1 MVKLSDAFV
10 RTALAGE
17 YSDDRTRGLTL
28 LVRPSTAKGGGDLRR
43 SWVLRF
49 TLRGKRKRF
58 GLGPYPQTSLKRAR
72 EKAAGALGLIAE
84 GKSPIDERVALDAL
98 IFARVVD
105 KYLIEALPRYRHEKT
120 RENLVRALRV
130 HCAPLAPRS
139 VDEIAP
145 LEIASL
151 LKALAQ
157 KAPGTAE
164 TVRGALRGLFAYAR
178 LLMASRGVDL
188 SNPTAP
194 DLLKAA
200 HYAAP
205 TGPTRGNHPAL
216 DHRQMAEFM
225 QALHSHEQ
233 EAARLLE
240 FIILTVARTGAA
252 RFARI
257 DQIDFEQRLWRIPVA
272 QLKDARH
279 RKGGFFIV
287 PLSAPALAIAR
298 EMKERVSRLRN
309 PSPFLFCDA
318 AGVQLNDMA
327 TIVLLRRICRKRR
340 WADPDTMKPI
350 SVHGFRSTF
359 RSWAQATDQRR
370 DAVELSMGHRFYGV
384 VESRYAGDDLRE
396 ARRAVLD
403 LWANH
408 CLGANGS
415 ADVIPLRRA

>member
-1 MVKLSDAFV
+1 MANLTDAFV
-10 RTALAGE
+10 RTAVAGE
-17 YSDDRTRGLTL
+17 YSDDRTRGLSL

-49 TLRGKRKRF
+49 TLRGKRQRI
-58 GLGPYPQTSLKRAR
+58 GLGPYPQISLKRAR
-72 EKAAGALGLIAE
+72 EKAAAAVGLIAE
-84 GKSPIDERVALDAL
+84 GKSPIDERAALQEL
-98 IFARVVD
+98 VFARVVD
-105 KYLIEALPRYRHEKT
+105 RYLTDALPRYRHEKT

-130 HCAPLAPRS
+130 HSAPLADRPI
-139 VDEIAP
+139 DEIAP
-145 LEIASL
+145 LEIAGL
-151 LKALAQ
+151 LKALAH

-164 TVRGALRGLFAYAR
+164 TVRGALRGLFGYAR
-178 LLMASRGVDL
+178 LVMASRGVDL
-188 SNPTAP
+188 PNPTAS

-216 DHRQMAEFM
+216 DHRQVPEFM
-225 QALHSHEQ
+225 QALGDYSEVS
-233 EAARLLE
+233 AKLLA

-257 DQIDFEQRLWRIPVA
+257 DQIDFEQKLWRVPVS

-279 RKGGFFIV
+279 RKGGFFVV
-287 PLSAPALAIAR
+287 PLSAPALAMAR
-298 EMKERVSRLRN
+298 EMKERRN

-318 AGVQLNDMA
+318 AGAPLNDMA
-327 TIVLLRRICRKRR
+327 VIVLLRRMCRKRR
-340 WADPDTMKPI
+340 WADPDTGKPI
-350 SVHGFRSTF
+350 SVHGFRSSF

-370 DAVELSMGHRFYGV
+370 DAVELAMGHRFYGV

-396 ARRAVLD
+396 LRRAVLD
-403 LWANH
+403 LWANR
-408 CLGANGS
+408 CLGVNAN

>member
-1 MVKLSDAFV
+1 MANLTDAFV

-17 YSDDRTRGLTL
+17 YSDDRTRGLSL

-49 TLRGKRKRF
+49 TLRGKRQRI
-58 GLGPYPQTSLKRAR
+58 GLGPYPKIGLKRAR
-72 EKAAGALGLIAE
+72 EKAAEAVGLIAE
-84 GKSPIDERVALDAL
+84 GKSPIDERAALEEL
-98 IFARVVD
+98 VFARVVD
-105 KYLIEALPRYRHEKT
+105 KYLTEALPRYRHEKT

-130 HCAPLAPRS
+130 HCAPLADRPI
-139 VDEIAP
+139 DKIAP
-145 LEIASL
+145 LEIAGL
-151 LKALAQ
+151 LKALAH

-164 TVRGALRGLFAYAR
+164 TVRGALRGLFGYAR
-178 LLMASRGVDL
+178 LLMASQGVDL
-188 SNPTAP
+188 PNPTAS

-205 TGPTRGNHPAL
+205 RGPTRGNHPAL
-216 DHRQMAEFM
+216 EHRQMTEFM
-225 QALHSHEQ
+225 RALGDHFEQ
-233 EAARLLE
+233 SAKLLA

-257 DQIDFEQRLWRIPVA
+257 DQIDFEQKFWRVPVS

-279 RKGGFFIV
+279 RRGGFFVV

-298 EMKERVSRLRN
+298 EMKERHN

-318 AGVQLNDMA
+318 AGAQLNDMA
-327 TIVLLRRICRKRR
+327 VIVLLRRMCRRRR
-340 WADPDTMKPI
+340 WADPDTGKPI
-350 SVHGFRSTF
+350 SVHGFRSSF

-370 DAVELSMGHRFYGV
+370 DAVELAMGHRFYGV

-396 ARRAVLD
+396 PRRAVLD
-403 LWANH
+403 LWANY
-408 CLGANGS
+408 CLGVKTDG
-415 ADVIPLRRA
+415 DVIPLRRA